1 MFFFCQNFV
10 LPHSVSN
17 MENNLFTKNIFH
29 LILQIS
35 SKNQPKKKPPE
46 TFLSFS
52 WQYIFFWW
60 NQRKKNSFFFSG
72 DKKNTF
78 LRCVNKVEKI
88 ILLRFFFSLTYTWRK
103 CPDIFSLT
111 WFQTL
116 IIFSPGKKYC
126 MSSQTEKFKE
136 ETTVFFPTGSQVRN
150 TGEKTISIRLRKWM
164 TRKKKLF
171 TFPSGLL

>member
-29 LILQIS
+29 LILKIS
-35 SKNQPKKKPPE
+35 RKNQPKKKTPRNFSFI
-46 TFLSFS
+46 FLARH
-52 WQYIFFWW
+52 FFLVKP
-60 NQRKKNSFFFSG
+60 KKENSFFFQEI
-72 DKKNTF
+72 KKKKF

-103 CPDIFSLT
+103 CPDIFSPHLVSDINY
-111 WFQTL
+111 F
-116 IIFSPGKKYC
+116 FSWKKILHEF
-126 MSSQTEKFKE
+126 TDRKIKE

-150 TGEKTISIRLRKWM
+150 TGEKTI
-164 TRKKKLF
+164 
-171 TFPSGLL
+171 